1 MPDLATQ
8 LVIALCVL
16 LTVWYAV
23 GWLLNRRRG
32 ERLLEWIVR
41 ALRAGGE
48 QTTVAR
54 LGTSGFQVNV
64 SRARAPFKA
73 IEATVL
79 LQPREVLLLW
89 ILNLLRGRTDSLVLR
104 CTLRTPPRADVEV
117 VSKKGALAKR
127 VMKGI
132 DESGWSHQ
140 DMPGGLIVAFRS
152 KAGQQQADALSH
164 LVQDLSPRLVRLSL
178 SKKAPHLLAN
188 LSLAGLDQQS
198 VALLISSLRDVAQ
211 AIAPGRR

>member
-16 LTVWYAV
+16 LTVWYVV

-32 ERLLEWIVR
+32 ERLLEWLVR
-41 ALRAGGE
+41 ALRASGD

-64 SRARAPFKA
+64 NKARAPFKA

-89 ILNLLRGRTDSLVLR
+89 ILNRLRGRTDSLVLR
-104 CTLRTPPRADVEV
+104 GTLRTPPRGDVEV
-117 VSKKGALAKR
+117 ANKKGPLAR
-127 VMKGI
+127 RLMKGI
-132 DESGWSHQ
+132 DESGWSRQ
-140 DMPGGLIVAFRS
+140 DTPSGLIVASRG
-152 KAGQQQADALSH
+152 KAGEQQAHAISH
-164 LVQDLSPRLVRLSL
+164 LLQDPTPRLVRLSL
-178 SKKAPHLLAN
+178 SKKVPHLLAN
-188 LSLAGLDQQS
+188 LSLAGVDEET
-198 VALLISSLRDVAQ
+198 VTLLISSVRDLAQ
-211 AIAPGRR
+211 AVAPTRR